1 MGLLSFRP
9 STIPCTNHIYI
20 RNTTR
25 IGRRAYQSVLTTARQ
40 GRGYP
45 MTQAGRGTHTREDRD
60 MARDPRW
67 TPQWKRLRLECYAR
81 DRDKNARCV
90 HCGQPIDYT
99 VPPSS
104 TDDSYEPDHRITVA
118 KHPEWALLPENIQ
131 PTHRRCNRARGNK
144 AGINNLG
151 RRTRDWTGGLGV
163 FRS

>member
-1 MGLLSFRP
+1 MS
-9 STIPCTNHIYI
+9 
-20 RNTTR
+20 
-25 IGRRAYQSVLTTARQ
+25 
-40 GRGYP
+40 
-45 MTQAGRGTHTREDRD
+45 
-60 MARDPRW
+60 RDPRW

-163 FRS
+163 SKS